1 MAGPALAQP
10 VGSPETRI
18 VRAWFDNDADAIK
31 LIVSLE
37 HLEVNWD
44 EGYVVLD
51 ATDREI
57 ADVRAAGMRVEDDP
71 GFVVAAP
78 SVIQGVVSG
87 ASIPGFSC
95 YRTVEQTY
103 AAARD
108 LVARFPTLATWTD
121 VGDSWKKVQ
130 NANDGYDLMVLSLTN
145 SQTSGTKPI
154 LFITAAL
161 HAREYTPAELAIRL
175 AERLLDSYGIDPDIT
190 WLLDH
195 QRVDLMLQAN
205 PDGRKRAEQGL
216 RWRKNHNT
224 NHCAG
229 WAGSRKPGVDLNRN
243 FSFLW
248 ASTTGASTTECS
260 QTYRG
265 SGAASEP
272 ETQAVISHLN
282 SLFPDD
288 RNGDGGADDTNTAP
302 VTKSGIHLDIH
313 SFSRLILYP
322 WGHTTTPAP
331 NGPALATLARKLAH
345 FNGYRPHQA
354 IGLYPTT
361 GTAGDHGYGA
371 LGVPSFTYELG
382 STFFESCSSFHSSIL
397 EQNIESL
404 VYAFKASRLP
414 YLLPSGPDAV
424 DVTASGD
431 ASTWSVAAGTSVTL
445 TATIDDTRFNNSQ
458 GTEPTQNIAA
468 AEYYLDAPPWA
479 SGAVAVAMS
488 AADGAFDSTSEAVE
502 ATIDTTGMAAGRHIV
517 FVRGK
522 DADDIWGP
530 VSAAFLFVDAGLPHP
545 PLGPTITPAPAE
557 LRISWAPPNA
567 NGSPITGYAIRYR
580 SNVRDWWTHVRIDQ
594 ASTVTTTLTD
604 LEAGNYLVGIR
615 AVNGAG
621 PGPWQAARQATVPA
635 PVPVPPE
642 ISITAGSS
650 AVEGQDA
657 TFSLQADPAPSSN
670 LTVELTI
677 AGTGNYADTGAAG
690 TKSVVVGATGNA
702 SHAVATIDDRID
714 EDDGTI
720 TATIEAGNG
729 YTVSATKASATVTVA
744 DNDEPVIS
752 IAGGSKIAEGA
763 SASFTLTADP
773 APRADLRVAVAV
785 SQQGDFVPGSALG
798 AATVTIPTTGSAAH
812 TVATMNDDD
821 DEANGWVRTTIQT
834 GAGYSIAAGSGVAE
848 VVVNDDDLPPPD
860 TPVVRFDSSTA
871 HAGEDGGSQDVG
883 VSLSPTS
890 NANLAIG
897 YAVSGTA
904 TRGTDYGIAGLTT
917 STGSISVAAGAAAAS
932 LTLSVTDDGL
942 DEPEESVILV
952 IEAGPG
958 YSVGEPS
965 VYRLTIGDD
974 DEPASP
980 PPPPAGT
987 APPPPPPPPP
997 AGPAPPPP
1005 PPPPPAGPAP
1015 PPPPPP
1021 ATPPEP
1027 LRSAFGV
1034 DADCTGDPCRVHT
1047 GEAVAFADGSSGAVS
1062 GRRWKFGDGRTSGST
1077 DPVHSWSSPGFFT
1090 VVLTVTDGAEE
1101 SVASMTFL
1109 VEASKPAGTCEPDAH
1124 TLCLQDSR
1132 YAVAVDWWQTEG
1144 ERQRADV
1151 VHEGSNDSGLFRF
1164 FGEEN
1169 WEVLVKILDGCSI
1182 NEHVWVYAASS
1193 TNLGFSIQVE
1203 DTVTSE
1209 TREYRNETGVPA
1221 AAVADAEAFSQG
1233 CAP

>member
-1 MAGPALAQP
+1 MRTRLLASGCLCLLTAPALTGPALAQP
-10 VGSPETRI
+10 IASPETRI
-18 VRAWFDNDADAIK
+18 VRAWFDNDADAVK

-57 ADVRAAGMRVEDDP
+57 ADVRAAGMRVEDSPD
-71 GFVVAAP
+71 FVVVEQP
-78 SVIQGVVSG
+78 VIQGVVSD

-108 LVARFPTLATWTD
+108 LVARFPALATWTD
-121 VGDSWKKVQ
+121 VGDSWKKTQ
-130 NANDGYDLMVLSLTN
+130 SSSDGYDLMVLSLTN
-145 SQTSGTKPI
+145 SQTSGTKPA
-154 LFITAAL
+154 LFISAAL
-161 HAREYTPAELAIRL
+161 HAREYTPAELAIRF

-195 QRVDLMLQAN
+195 QRIDLMLHAN

-216 RWRKNHNT
+216 SWRKNHNT

-229 WAGSRKPGVDLNRN
+229 WAASRRPGVDLNRN

-248 ASTTGASTTECS
+248 ASTTGASTSECS

-272 ETQAVISHLN
+272 ETQAVVSHLN

-302 VTKSGIHLDIH
+302 TTKSGIYLDIH
-313 SFSRLILYP
+313 SYSRLILYP
-322 WGHTTTPAP
+322 WGHAATAAP
-331 NGPALATLARKLAH
+331 NGPALATLARKLAR
-345 FNGYRPHQA
+345 FNNYRPMQA

-361 GTAGDHGYGA
+361 GTAEDYGYGE
-371 LGVPSFTYELG
+371 LGVASFTYELG
-382 STFFESCSSFHSSIL
+382 TTFFQSCHSFHSSIL

-414 YLLPSGPDAV
+414 YRLPAGPDAV
-424 DVTASGD
+424 DVTTSGD

-479 SGAVAVAMS
+479 SGAAAVAMS
-488 AADGAFDSTSEAVE
+488 ATDGAFDSTSEGVG

-522 DADDIWGP
+522 DADDNWGP
-530 VSAAFLFVDAGLPHP
+530 VSAAFLFVDVGLPYP
-545 PLGPTITPAPAE
+545 PLQPTITPAPAK
-557 LRISWAPPNA
+557 LQLSWSPRDA
-567 NGSPITGYAIRYR
+567 NGSPVTGYVIRYR
-580 SNVRDWWTHVRIDQ
+580 SNVRDWWTYVRIDQ

-604 LEAGNYLVGIR
+604 LEAGTYQVGIR

-621 PGPWQAARQATVPA
+621 PGPWQAARQAIV
-635 PVPVPPE
+635 PVPVAVPPE
-642 ISITAGSS
+642 ISI
-650 AVEGQDA
+650 
-657 TFSLQADPAPSSN
+657 
-670 LTVELTI
+670 
-677 AGTGNYADTGAAG
+677 
-690 TKSVVVGATGNA
+690 
-702 SHAVATIDDRID
+702 
-714 EDDGTI
+714 
-720 TATIEAGNG
+720 
-729 YTVSATKASATVTVA
+729 
-744 DNDEPVIS
+744 
-752 IAGGSKIAEGA
+752 AGGGQVAEGA

-798 AATVTIPTTGSAAH
+798 AATVTIPTTGSATH

-821 DEANGWVRTTIQT
+821 DEANGWVRTTIQR
-834 GAGYSIAAGSGVAE
+834 GAGYSIAAGRGVAE
-848 VVVNDDDLPPPD
+848 VVVNDDDLPPPG

-883 VSLSPTS
+883 VSLSPTP

-904 TRGTDYGIAGLTT
+904 TRGADYGIAGLTT
-917 STGSISVAAGAAAAS
+917 STGSISVAAGDAAAS
-932 LTLSVTDDGL
+932 LTLSVTDDSL

-952 IEAGPG
+952 IEAGPD

-980 PPPPAGT
+980 PPPPAG
-987 APPPPPPPPP
+987 
-997 AGPAPPPP
+997 PAPPPP

-1015 PPPPPP
+1015 PPPPP

-1027 LRSAFGV
+1027 LRAAFGV
-1034 DADCTGDPCRVHT
+1034 DADCAGDPCRVRT
-1047 GEAVAFADGSSGAVS
+1047 REAVVFADGSSGAVS
-1062 GRRWKFGDGRTSGST
+1062 ERRWRFGDGRTSGST

-1090 VVLTVTDGAEE
+1090 VVLTVTDGAVE
-1101 SVASMTFL
+1101 SVASRTFL

-1144 ERQRADV
+1144 ERQRANV

-1164 FGEEN
+1164 FGEAN

-1203 DTVTSE
+1203 DTVTPE
-1209 TREYRNETGVPA
+1209 RREYRNETGVPA
-1221 AAVADAEAFSQG
+1221 AAVADADAFSRG